1 MKNNLDELF
10 ANAGAKSTDEVV
22 KTWAEFLT
30 LPDLPFPNYR
40 LYRGDLIDTAKLD
53 FSVASLGH
61 VNAYLDF
68 LQRNPPPSK
77 EITKVMFRC
86 GGYLGEVIRKASP
99 PNSCRWLSYDQ
110 AVRLNPTRAQNPMDP
125 HTFVSMYNNSVDV
138 FSYPIGKVFRRI
150 ARGDP
155 DSIEEFAK
163 LAITVHNQTKEKSDA
178 FFKAVQARADV
189 TGEKVVTVFVST
201 KNLDGN

>member
-1 MKNNLDELF
+1 MKNNLDEF
-10 ANAGAKSTDEVV
+10 FTNPGATSTDEVV

-77 EITKVMFRC
+77 EIAKVMFRC

-99 PNSCRWLSYDQ
+99 PNSCRWLTYGES
-110 AVRLNPTRAQNPMDP
+110 VRLNPTRAQNPMD
-125 HTFVSMYNNSVDV
+125 HHNAICMHNNSVDV
-138 FSYPIGKVFRRI
+138 SSYPMGKVFRRI
-150 ARGDP
+150 ALGDP

-189 TGEKVVTVFVST
+189 TGEKVVTVFVKT
-201 KNLDGN
+201 VNPDGN